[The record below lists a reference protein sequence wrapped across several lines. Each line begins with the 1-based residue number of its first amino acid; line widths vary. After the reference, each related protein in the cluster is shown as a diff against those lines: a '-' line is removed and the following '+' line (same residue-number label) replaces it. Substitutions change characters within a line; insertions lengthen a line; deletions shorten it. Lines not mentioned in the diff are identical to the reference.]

1 MRLQLIIDICQFEQT
16 MPKRC
21 ELWRSKRKQIKILS
35 SFRKFSFLRV
45 GLFTHF
51 FQHLVSFSLS
61 VSGNEKIIWIGGEK
75 SCGKSRQKEKRVCF
89 LSFDL
94 FVLRR
99 VQLQS
104 SVHRLGSM
112 SMCHRRFLHFFFF
125 SSQHSSNDYFKFMTA
140 KNAKFSATVY
150 WKDGAAV
157 PEKQVPAKK
166 ENAIRFACIS
176 DTHCK
181 TKQFLENDELCMPA
195 CDVIIHAGDFTVRK
209 ENCLTPSL
217 FLFL

>member
-1 MRLQLIIDICQFEQT
+1 MRKLFGLEEKKVAEKVG
-16 MPKRC
+16 KR
-21 ELWRSKRKQIKILS
+21 R
-35 SFRKFSFLRV
+35 
-45 GLFTHF
+45 
-51 FQHLVSFSLS
+51 
-61 VSGNEKIIWIGGEK
+61 N
-75 SCGKSRQKEKRVCF
+75 VCF

-125 SSQHSSNDYFKFMTA
+125 SSHHSSNDYFKFMTA

-209 ENCLTPSL
+209 ENCLSSFFIS
-217 FLFL
+217 FLVTGHWNQQGNARVWRILYEDETSDGGHCRKS